1 MELRRT
7 RYIPLCTP
15 RKVTQYLKRSTND
28 STRYLA
34 RTAATPMVV
43 FIIFVRAGMG
53 WDSFARTLTKSSG
66 VQIFYWIWLRSSS
79 NASVWNLGTLGM
91 CPPNLFGIYTE
102 TRQHGCQRTH
112 LPTRPLRH
120 VNPTP
125 KLAGT
130 DNIKQPQLSFQR
142 KAIEDFRTHKGARI
156 AGCRTIRSS
165 ISVIHRTVS
174 VLCVSSAL
182 YSAGPANRITL
193 NRFDH
198 QT

>member
-1 MELRRT
+1 M
-7 RYIPLCTP
+7 
-15 RKVTQYLKRSTND
+15 KRSTND

-142 KAIEDFRTHKGARI
+142 KAIEDFRTHKVPESQDAEPSAAPSQSSTAPSQFSASPQPSTVQAQPTGSPSTDLITKPDSPDSA
-156 AGCRTIRSS
+156 AGSKPKRPNDFSG
-165 ISVIHRTVS
+165 
-174 VLCVSSAL
+174 
-182 YSAGPANRITL
+182 Y
-193 NRFDH
+193 
-198 QT
+198 